1 MRCCSVLQV
10 WIMTGTGWL
19 AAALCSTP
27 MLFVFQTR
35 YDPIKQVTMCQN
47 TFRNKPAYHR
57 QAFITYG

>member
-1 MRCCSVLQV
+1 M
-10 WIMTGTGWL
+10 MTGTGWL

-47 TFRNKPAYHR
+47 TFRNKPLYHR